1 METVSSSSKSQIR
14 NYQRPSST
22 PRNSTL
28 KSTHRIENRNANRCL
43 YVHIHCSIIHKNQ
56 KNENPSIHPS
66 TDKWINQMW
75 YIHSMEYYLAVKKER
90 SIGTCYSKD
99 ELSKSYAVGKKLD
112 TKIQLHYT
120 FYLYET
126 SKTSTSIETEIK
138 LVVSRGG
145 EGKNEKCVNWHTS
158 C

>member
-1 METVSSSSKSQIR
+1 MTNGK
-14 NYQRPSST
+14 
-22 PRNSTL
+22 
-28 KSTHRIENRNANRCL
+28 
-43 YVHIHCSIIHKNQ
+43 KNVIYPF
-56 KNENPSIHPS
+56 NGI
-66 TDKWINQMW
+66 
-75 YIHSMEYYLAVKKER
+75 LAVKEER

-99 ELSKSYAVGKKLD
+99 ELSKSYAMGKKLD

-145 EGKNEKCVNWHTS
+145 EGKNEKCVNWHIS

>member
-1 METVSSSSKSQIR
+1 M
-14 NYQRPSST
+14 
-22 PRNSTL
+22 
-28 KSTHRIENRNANRCL
+28 
-43 YVHIHCSIIHKNQ
+43 
-56 KNENPSIHPS
+56 
-66 TDKWINQMW
+66 
-75 YIHSMEYYLAVKKER
+75 
-90 SIGTCYSKD
+90 
-99 ELSKSYAVGKKLD
+99 GKKLD

-145 EGKNEKCVNWHTS
+145 EGKNEKCVNWHIS